1 MIKNFIQ
8 INGNYIEQ
16 KNISDVVQKDISQQ
30 LAIKLADGFGYEKMD
45 EKTASGQS
53 A

>member
-8 INGNYIEQ
+8 INGEYVE
-16 KNISDVVQKDISQQ
+16 QKDIDNSLLKEISQHF
-30 LAIKLADGFGYEKMD
+30 AEKLADGFGYEKTD
-45 EKTASGQS
+45 EKFTSAQS